1 MPHLIA
7 VDWGTSSLRGALL
20 DEAGQ
25 VLEEK
30 SAPLGILNV
39 PNGDFAGVFDS
50 QFSDWMKPAGT
61 LCLISGMAGS
71 RQGWVEAP
79 YVACPAGLGR
89 AGAAPALDRAAI
101 ASPSFPASATT
112 QGDVPDV
119 MRGEEVQIFGAM
131 RLAGLADGLF
141 VLPGTHSKWATVR
154 DGRVTGFRTFMTG
167 EVYGLFG
174 QHSILARTL
183 DADAPLDEAAFRRGV
198 ARAGNGEGLLHNAF
212 GVRALGLFGRLS
224 PAESASYLSG
234 LLIGE
239 ELGRQTLP
247 SGGEVIVI
255 GASALVAR
263 YASGP
268 RREGSEGAHVRRRS
282 HVGRPEGFRHDAPT
296 SSGGDARA
304 AADRHPARAEAHRGG
319 RDRRRARRSGLSPD
333 RSAAQLAAA
342 VRQHRPLAQ
351 APSAGAGRR
360 RHGADA
366 LPRRATWPQAGGE
379 LVVAPNFDAMSSP
392 RRCGSAWRAC
402 PAS

>member
-7 VDWGTSSLRGALL
+7 VDWGTSSLRGARL

-39 PNGDFAGVFDS
+39 PNGDFAGVFDA

-61 LCLISGMAGS
+61 RCLISGMAGS
-71 RQGWVEAP
+71 RQGWAEAP
-79 YVACPAGLGR
+79 YVACPAGPGDLVQQLHWIERGR
-89 AGAAPALDRAAI
+89 IAI
-101 ASPSFPASATT
+101 VPGLSDT
-112 QGDVPDV
+112 QADVPDV

-154 DGRVTGFRTFMTG
+154 GGRVTGFRTYMTG

-183 DADAPLDEAAFRRGV
+183 DASAPLDAAAFRRGV

-212 GVRALGLFGRLS
+212 GVRALALFGRLS

-247 SGGEVIVI
+247 ESGEVIVI
-255 GASALVAR
+255 GASALVER
-263 YASGP
+263 YALALGA
-268 RREGSEGAHVRRRS
+268 EGAKVRTF
-282 HVGRPEGFRHDAPT
+282 G
-296 SSGGDARA
+296 
-304 AADRHPARAEAHRGG
+304 AEATWAGL
-319 RDRRRARRSGLSPD
+319 RAL
-333 RSAAQLAAA
+333 Q
-342 VRQHRPLAQ
+342 V
-351 APSAGAGRR
+351 
-360 RHGADA
+360 
-366 LPRRATWPQAGGE
+366 
-379 LVVAPNFDAMSSP
+379 
-392 RRCGSAWRAC
+392 
-402 PAS
+402 